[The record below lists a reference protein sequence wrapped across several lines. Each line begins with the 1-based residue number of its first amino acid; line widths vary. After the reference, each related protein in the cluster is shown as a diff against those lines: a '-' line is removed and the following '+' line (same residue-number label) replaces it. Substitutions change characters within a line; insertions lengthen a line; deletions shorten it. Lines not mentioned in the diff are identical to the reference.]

1 MWWSVSE
8 SQALLLW
15 SVHQGLLSD
24 PKPCK
29 ACMYPILSVLRCFWD
44 FRLFCG
50 WFTEEGKWPN
60 LLGIFQVLHS
70 DKRKEGEKTRHWQG
84 SKLLRHLSPSFLHGS
99 VFPPFVIWF
108 YFFFSVRSPLFTISL
123 PAQAV
128 QYFSLYRWV
137 FSFIFQSK
145 HFPLVLA
152 PCSCN
157 FRGLFYVCVGLD
169 GFPKLW
175 M

>member
-70 DKRKEGEKTRHWQG
+70 DKRKEGEKTTHWQG

-108 YFFFSVRSPLFTISL
+108 FFFFCQISSVHHFSSCTSCSIFFTLSL
-123 PAQAV
+123 G
-128 QYFSLYRWV
+128 
-137 FSFIFQSK
+137 FQF
-145 HFPLVLA
+145 HFPVKALSFGAGTLQ
-152 PCSCN
+152 
-157 FRGLFYVCVGLD
+157 L
-169 GFPKLW
+169 
-175 M
+175 

>member
-24 PKPCK
+24 PKLCK
-29 ACMYPILSVLRCFWD
+29 ACMYPILSVLCCFWD

-70 DKRKEGEKTRHWQG
+70 DKRKEGEKTTHWQG

-108 YFFFSVRSPLFTISL
+108 YFFFLSDLLCSPFLFLHKLFNIFHFIVGFSVSFSSQSTFLWCWHLAAVIS
-123 PAQAV
+123 V
-128 QYFSLYRWV
+128 DYFMSV
-137 FSFIFQSK
+137 
-145 HFPLVLA
+145 
-152 PCSCN
+152 
-157 FRGLFYVCVGLD
+157 
-169 GFPKLW
+169 
-175 M
+175 